1 MGDIEVP
8 VLIAGGSLVGMSTA
22 LLLGHHGIPALVVEH
37 HRGTAIHPRAAMI
50 TQRTMEIFRTVGVEQ
65 IVLQKS
71 DEQFVQDG
79 AIMAVETL
87 AGKELAW
94 FIANLNEG
102 VRDVSP
108 SSRIFITQSL
118 LEPLLKSR
126 AEEFGAQL
134 RFATE
139 MVSFEEDSSGVT
151 AQIRE
156 RDSGKISTVRARYM
170 IAADGSHSQI
180 RERLGI
186 RMLGHG
192 VFSKS
197 ITIYFR
203 GDVSALLRGRSLSVM
218 YVINSTLS
226 GFFRIEKPFTSGFL
240 AVHWLGDPKNPVTD
254 VSQGLTAERCLE
266 FLRAGLGTDDVP
278 VTIENVMQWDAS
290 ADTAEHFQHGRIFLA
305 GDAAHVM
312 PPSGGFGG
320 NTGVQD
326 AHNLAWKLA
335 AVLKGIA
342 GENLLSTYDAE
353 RRPAAAFTVEQ
364 AYSRY
369 VTRSA
374 PYLRSENMQ
383 PIENDLNIE
392 LGYCYHSEAVIPDP
406 DEKRVPHD
414 NPRETRGRPGTRAP
428 HILLERNGEKI
439 SSLDLFGGNFVLL
452 AGPEGRAWK
461 ESAHDAAKQLELSLD
476 VYLIGDDGVTDPSG
490 TFADAYGIGRGGA
503 AIVRPDGFVAW
514 RAKTAQGASPAT
526 VRAALA
532 ALLCRTSHRERALEP
547 HGSARA

>member
-1 MGDIEVP
+1 MSDIEVP
-8 VLIAGGSLVGMSTA
+8 VLIAGGSLVGMSAA

-126 AEEFGAQL
+126 AEELGAQL

-139 MVSFEEDSSGVT
+139 LVSFEEDSSGVT

-156 RDSGKISTVRARYM
+156 RDSGKVSSVRARYM
-170 IAADGSHSQI
+170 IAADGSRSQI

-218 YVINSTLS
+218 YVVNSTLS

-240 AVHWLGDPKNPVTD
+240 AVHWLGDPKDPVTD
-254 VSQGLTAERCLE
+254 VSQGLTNERCLE
-266 FLRAGLGTDDVP
+266 LLHAGLGTDEVP

-290 ADTAEHFQHGRIFLA
+290 ADTAERFQHGRIFLA

-335 AVLKGIA
+335 AVLQGIA
-342 GENLLSTYDAE
+342 GEKLLSTYDAE

-383 PIENDLNIE
+383 AN
-392 LGYCYHSEAVIPDP
+392 
-406 DEKRVPHD
+406 
-414 NPRETRGRPGTRAP
+414 
-428 HILLERNGEKI
+428 
-439 SSLDLFGGNFVLL
+439 
-452 AGPEGRAWK
+452 
-461 ESAHDAAKQLELSLD
+461 
-476 VYLIGDDGVTDPSG
+476 
-490 TFADAYGIGRGGA
+490 
-503 AIVRPDGFVAW
+503 
-514 RAKTAQGASPAT
+514 
-526 VRAALA
+526 
-532 ALLCRTSHRERALEP
+532 RERSEY
-547 HGSARA
+547 RAGLLLPLGGRDSRS

>member
-1 MGDIEVP
+1 MSDIEVP
-8 VLIAGGSLVGMSTA
+8 VLIVGGSLVGMSTA
-22 LLLGHHGIPALVVEH
+22 LLLGHHGIPSLVVEH

-50 TQRTMEIFRTVGVEQ
+50 TQRTMEVFRTVGVEQ
-65 IVLQKS
+65 IVVRKS

-126 AEEFGAQL
+126 AEELGAQL

-139 MVSFEEDSSGVT
+139 LVSFEEDSGGIT

-156 RDSGKISTVRARYM
+156 RDSGKVSNARARYM

-203 GDVSALLRGRSLSVM
+203 GDVSALLRGRSLSVI
-218 YVINSTLS
+218 YVVNSKLS

-254 VSQGLTAERCLE
+254 VSRGLTDERCLE
-266 FLRAGLGTDDVP
+266 MLREGLGTDEVP
-278 VTIENVMQWDAS
+278 VTVENVMQWDAM
-290 ADTAEHFQHGRIFLA
+290 ADTAERFQQGRIFLA

-326 AHNLAWKLA
+326 AHNIAWKLA

-342 GENLLSTYDAE
+342 GVGLLSTYDPE

-383 PIENDLNIE
+383 VIANDLNIE
-392 LGYCYHSEAVIPDP
+392 LGYCYHSSAVIPDE
-406 DEKRVPHD
+406 DDKDIGHD
-414 NPRETRGRPGTRAP
+414 NPRETKGRPGTRAP
-428 HILLERNGEKI
+428 HIFLERGGETI

-452 AGPEGRAWK
+452 AGADGDTWK
-461 ESAHDAAKQLELSLD
+461 ESGRGAAKQLGLSLD
-476 VYLIGDDGVTDPSG
+476 CYQVGSDGLSDPDG
-490 TFADAYGIGRGGA
+490 RFADAYGMSRAGA
-503 AIVRPDGFVAW
+503 VLVRPDGFVGW
-514 RAKTAQGASPAT
+514 RAKSSETASATT
-526 VRAALA
+526 VRDAVA
-532 ALLCRTSHRERALEP
+532 ALLSRNP
-547 HGSARA
+547 G